1 MAAKRLVIVH
11 GFMAAPEHHWFPW
24 LQQQAG
30 QSGLKVTVPRLPDS
44 QAPQPEAW
52 LDALE
57 ESIGE
62 PDENS
67 WLVGHSLGCITL
79 LNYLTQ
85 RYPLAVAGGLLLVS
99 GFSEPVP
106 GLEMLNSF
114 TREPVNTE
122 SVIARIPQRVVIG
135 SLNDQIVPPEYSL
148 RLSQQLS
155 APFYALPE
163 HGHFLARD
171 GVTELPLI
179 TGLLSLFWQNS
190 H

>member
-1 MAAKRLVIVH
+1 MAEKRLVIVH
-11 GFMAAPEHHWFPW
+11 GFTAAPEHHWFPW
-24 LQQQAG
+24 LKQQAV
-30 QSGLKVTVPRLPDS
+30 QSGLNVTVPRLPDS
-44 QAPQPEAW
+44 QAPQPESW

-57 ESIGE
+57 DSIGE

-85 RYPLAVAGGLLLVS
+85 RYPGAAAGGLLLVS

-106 GLEMLNSF
+106 GLEMLDSF
-114 TREPVNTE
+114 TRKPVNAD

-135 SLNDQIVPPEYSL
+135 SLNDEIVPPEYSL
-148 RLSQQLS
+148 RLSKQLS
-155 APFYALPE
+155 APFYALPD

-179 TGLLSLFWQNS
+179 TRLLNPFWQK
-190 H
+190 

>member
-1 MAAKRLVIVH
+1 MAEKRLVIVH
-11 GFMAAPEHHWFPW
+11 GYTAAPEHHWFPW
-24 LQQQAG
+24 LKQQAE
-30 QSGLKVTVPRLPDS
+30 QSGLDVTVPRLPDS
-44 QAPQPEAW
+44 LAPQPKAW

-79 LNYLTQ
+79 LNYLTH
-85 RYPLAVAGGLLLVS
+85 RYPGAAAGGLLLVS

-106 GLEMLNSF
+106 GLETLNSF
-114 TREPVNTE
+114 TRDPVHTE
-122 SVIARIPQRVVIG
+122 SIIARIPMRVVLG
-135 SLNDQIVPPEYSL
+135 SLNDEIVPPLYSL

-155 APFYALPE
+155 APFYALPD

-171 GVTELPLI
+171 GVTQLPLM
-179 TGLLSLFWQNS
+179 TTLLSPHWQK
-190 H
+190 

>member
-24 LQQQAG
+24 LQQQAE
-30 QSGLKVTVPRLPDS
+30 QSGLNVTVPKLPDS

-52 LDALE
+52 LDALT

-62 PDENS
+62 PDENC

-79 LNYLTQ
+79 LSYLTQ
-85 RYPLAVAGGLLLVS
+85 RFPEAVAGGLLLVS
-99 GFSEPVP
+99 GFSEPIP
-106 GLEMLNSF
+106 GLEMLDRF
-114 TREPVNTE
+114 TREPVNAG
-122 SVIARIPQRVVIG
+122 SVIARISQRVVIG
-135 SLNDQIVPPEYSL
+135 SLNDEIVPPEYSL

-155 APFYALPE
+155 APFYALPD

-179 TGLLSLFWQNS
+179 TTLLSPLWQK
-190 H
+190 